1 MTQKGNADTRG
12 FSTRSVHAGE
22 TRDKYA
28 NAITTP
34 IVQSSVYVFD
44 DSAEMI
50 EYVAGRKERLE
61 YGRYGNPTQRVTE
74 QKLAALEEAE
84 DALLFAS
91 GMAAVTTTLLAFLS
105 RGDHLVVTD
114 DCYRRTRVF
123 CETSLVR
130 FGVEATFVRPGDYDG
145 LVAAVG
151 ANTKVVLTESP
162 TNPHL
167 HVIDLPR
174 VAEIAAET
182 GAKLFVDSTFATP
195 YNQQPLTL
203 GADLVIHSGT
213 KYLGGHNDLLAGVVS
228 GAASVVGA
236 VRDLQA
242 QLGGTID
249 PHCAYLL
256 LRGLKTLAL
265 RVEKQNRNGM
275 AIARFLDGCP
285 KVERVFYP
293 GLATHPDHDVAQRQM
308 KGYGGVVS
316 FLVKGDLDG
325 TLRFVD
331 TLKLPYLGPSLGGVE
346 SLVYHPATL
355 TFNDMSKAE
364 RKRLGIL
371 DNLVR
376 YAAGI
381 EDEGDIVADL
391 DQALRSV

>member
-1 MTQKGNADTRG
+1 MSQKGKADRRG

-61 YGRYGNPTQRVTE
+61 YGRYGNPTQRATE
-74 QKLAALEEAE
+74 EKLAALEEAQ
-84 DALLFAS
+84 DALLFSS
-91 GMAAVTTTLLAFLS
+91 GMAAVTTALLAFLS
-105 RGDHLVVTD
+105 KGDHLVVTD

-130 FGVEATFVRPGDYDG
+130 LGVETTFVRPGDYDR
-145 LVAAVG
+145 LAAAVG
-151 ANTKVVLTESP
+151 VNTKVVLTESP

-167 HVIDLPR
+167 HVMELAR
-174 VAEIAAET
+174 VADIAAQG

-213 KYLGGHNDLLAGVVS
+213 KYLGGHNDLLAGVVL
-228 GAASVVGA
+228 GAESVVSPI
-236 VRDLQA
+236 RDLQA

-265 RVEKQNRNGM
+265 RVERQNRNGM
-275 AIARFLDGCP
+275 AMARFLDGHS

-293 GLATHPDHDVAQRQM
+293 GLETHPDHEVAKRQM
-308 KGYGGVVS
+308 KGFGGVVS
-316 FLVKGDLDG
+316 FLVKGDLDD
-325 TLRFVD
+325 TLRFID
-331 TLKLPYLGPSLGGVE
+331 ALTLPYLGPSLGGVE

-355 TFNDMSKAE
+355 TFSDMSKAE
-364 RKRLGIL
+364 RNRLGIL

-381 EDEGDIVADL
+381 EDEEDIIADL
-391 DQALRSV
+391 DQALQSV